1 MVSAGTF
8 SALPQ
13 KLYAGVLKLYAGVLK
28 YFLYFDFEALL

>member
-13 KLYAGVLKLYAGVLK
+13 KLYAGVLKYC
-28 YFLYFDFEALL
+28 LYFDFEALL